1 MKKKVSVGSRLFSIS
16 RLSDFVQTWDLWAC
30 AHLLSWKLLFIYFFF
45 FTLTPWKLPDASQK
59 AGVPLLRTGLRR
71 AEV

>member
-59 AGVPLLRTGLRR
+59 AGVPLLHTGLRR